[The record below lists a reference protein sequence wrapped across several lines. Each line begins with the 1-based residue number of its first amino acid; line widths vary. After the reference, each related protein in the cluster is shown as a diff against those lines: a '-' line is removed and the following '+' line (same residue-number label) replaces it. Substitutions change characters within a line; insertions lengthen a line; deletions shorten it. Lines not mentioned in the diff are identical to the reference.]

1 MFEPTKDNLP
11 DIDSYMETEYKFKAT
26 TSGVVNTDYIKWC
39 YAVLTNSEY
48 RGKVKISTVSEQISQ
63 TGEEITF
70 KPKDILSDSSKK
82 KLENKDIS
90 SKLYIFAYMKSPAY
104 NTKHGKTHSV
114 CKVKSNV
121 KIEEKLSEH
130 FSLSELV
137 NTSYTEHLEENR
149 QYAMEEDNYLKLT
162 QLCTDILE
170 PIRTYINGGNS
181 AGKKSIIITS
191 GVRCPE
197 LNDAIKGSSK
207 TSQHMFC
214 EAVDFVLDAKDESE
228 RKDKLVSLF
237 KDIYNKKVDNL
248 DINNIYQCIIERNKS
263 GSYWL
268 HIGLKTQNRQNQST
282 SFTVMVQINN
292 DADFIKIKYDGSK
305 DFFTKHKF

>member
-1 MFEPTKDNLP
+1 
-11 DIDSYMETEYKFKAT
+11 
-26 TSGVVNTDYIKWC
+26 
-39 YAVLTNSEY
+39 
-48 RGKVKISTVSEQISQ
+48 
-63 TGEEITF
+63 
-70 KPKDILSDSSKK
+70 
-82 KLENKDIS
+82 
-90 SKLYIFAYMKSPAY
+90 
-104 NTKHGKTHSV
+104 
-114 CKVKSNV
+114 
-121 KIEEKLSEH
+121 
-130 FSLSELV
+130 
-137 NTSYTEHLEENR
+137 
-149 QYAMEEDNYLKLT
+149 
-162 QLCTDILE
+162 
-170 PIRTYINGGNS
+170 
-181 AGKKSIIITS
+181 
-191 GVRCPE
+191 
-197 LNDAIKGSSK
+197 
-207 TSQHMFC
+207 MFC